1 MRVAPKIVTCCVL
14 LGLLGFALVIVF
26 GNQGLIDLYRQRG
39 TLERQLA
46 KNERQERANISL
58 LRRIERL
65 KSDPAYLE
73 RVAREELLMVGPNEI
88 VITLPH
94 VPGGGKDS

>member
-1 MRVAPKIVTCCVL
+1 MKVAPKIVTCCVL
-14 LGLLGFALVIVF
+14 IGLLGFALVIVF

-65 KSDPAYLE
+65 KNDPAYLE

-88 VITLPH
+88 VITLPDA
-94 VPGGGKDS
+94 PAGGKDS